1 MCNEIWFIIIT
12 VFNLKGNK
20 KVPVDEKDPAPDS
33 VMSK

>member
-1 MCNEIWFIIIT
+1 MGNEIWYIILT

-20 KVPVDEKDPAPDS
+20 KGPVDKKDPAPDS